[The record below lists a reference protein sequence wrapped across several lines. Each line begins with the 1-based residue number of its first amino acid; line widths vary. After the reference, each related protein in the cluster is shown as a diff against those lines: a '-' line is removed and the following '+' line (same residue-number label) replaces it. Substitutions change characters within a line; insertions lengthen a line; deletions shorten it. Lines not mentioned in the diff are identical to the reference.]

1 MINIDR
7 LSDLPDHIIHKL
19 PSRICGFLSARP
31 PLPSLNYADNHVRR
45 PSSDDLERNLK
56 ETRNLINMFRGLH
69 DAQFVR
75 ISSETIEI
83 YLLGDELPEET
94 LHMEGSFLAEPGD
107 HTDHLSTS
115 LLADLTRL

>member
-1 MINIDR
+1 MID
-7 LSDLPDHIIHKL
+7 
-19 PSRICGFLSARP
+19 
-31 PLPSLNYADNHVRR
+31 
-45 PSSDDLERNLK
+45 
-56 ETRNLINMFRGLH
+56 MFRGLH
-69 DAQFVR
+69 NARFVR
-75 ISSETIEI
+75 ISSETIEVLNLVPGLQARQTCPFKRLKSLKVHGEDNSFVIPDHVQI